1 MHFLDIFLSNSASA
15 DSWNMWSIACKN
27 LTQLRIAFSVSHLNF
42 AMHCSL
48 DLFMNLYNDGTITVT
63 PPAILTTTCVV
74 NMNEFPYDK
83 KECLL
88 QFGRQVL

>member
-1 MHFLDIFLSNSASA
+1 
-15 DSWNMWSIACKN
+15 MWSIACKN
-27 LTQLRIAFSVSHLNF
+27 ITYLIIAFSDSHMNNAIPF
-42 AMHCSL
+42 L
-48 DLFMNLYNDGTITVT
+48 DLYMNLYNDGTITVT

-88 QFGRQVL
+88 QFGRYEK

>member
-1 MHFLDIFLSNSASA
+1 MIAVLLYICIMQRIF
-15 DSWNMWSIACKN
+15 
-27 LTQLRIAFSVSHLNF
+27 
-42 AMHCSL
+42 L

-88 QFGRQVL
+88 QFGRQVLWKIIK